1 MISISQS
8 SLPILQE
15 QKMKWSKS
23 QTSKEEN
30 AHRARL
36 RWVLATASVETANV
50 EKIFIIS
57 EGGEEFFVAGETKK
71 ADALTD
77 HRELRMLE
85 VIGHAGFGMSVNQGH
100 ILLDAIALA
109 IALPIIA

>member
-1 MISISQS
+1 M
-8 SLPILQE
+8 LPAI
-15 QKMKWSKS
+15 
-23 QTSKEEN
+23 
-30 AHRARL
+30 
-36 RWVLATASVETANV
+36 
-50 EKIFIIS
+50 EKQNL
-57 EGGEEFFVAGETKK
+57 EK
-71 ADALTD
+71 D